1 MDNTKVISNFVSE
14 EDCAAMI
21 FRLNELEA
29 QGNVIVRDDGRIG
42 VINKDDEVFSTFV
55 KKYLQKTIDTFN
67 DGFNNFSG
75 YIATKYNAGIGMNT
89 HIDSEPGVEMG
100 ALMYLND
107 DYEGGELTYT
117 DPDGIINTVKPKI
130 GDMVYC
136 PSWYPHGVNVV
147 TSGTRYFFTV
157 SLDNLK

>member
-1 MDNTKVISNFVSE
+1 MDDTKVISNFVSK

-55 KKYLQKTIDTFN
+55 KKYSQKTIDMFN

-75 YIATKYNAGIGMNT
+75 YIATKYNPGIGMNT
-89 HIDSEPGVEMG
+89 HIDSESGVEMG

-117 DPDGIINTVKPKI
+117 DADGVFHLVKPKI

-157 SLDNLK
+157 SLDNIK